1 MIGALFPLFRRVA
14 VPSVVVCCS
23 TALLLLCILIVAIF
37 NSTIP
42 VDVIR
47 VKSYVDSLLDPTCVL
62 GGISINKHDFV
73 PDRIVAGLMGVFRTC
88 GGLST
93 GESYIPVVFFDPILH
108 RSLCFPDRKLCH
120 TPRESCRQRHL
131 V

>member
-1 MIGALFPLFRRVA
+1 M
-14 VPSVVVCCS
+14 
-23 TALLLLCILIVAIF
+23 AIF

-47 VKSYVDSLLDPTCVL
+47 VKSYVDSPLDPTCIL
-62 GGISINKHDFV
+62 GGISINKHDLV

-93 GESYIPVVFFDPILH
+93 GKSYIPVVFFDPLLH
-108 RSLCFPDRKLCH
+108 RSLCFPDKSFATL
-120 TPRESCRQRHL
+120 PGNL
-131 V
+131 VDNAILFSRTDGALWSH